1 MKTGTYNK
9 AGLTILT
16 LGCLVLFSC
25 ASNVMT
31 GQTVKE
37 TRSVSAFSGVALA
50 FSGDVYITQGAVQ
63 KVEIEAD
70 KNTLEIIETEV
81 ENNVL
86 VLKTKNGHWRDLG
99 QIKAFITMPDIG
111 ELSVSGSGDMIC
123 ETLVK
128 TDEID
133 IKVSG
138 SGSVRM
144 RKLESREVNATIT
157 GSGDITLSGSSADQG
172 ELDAVITGSG
182 NFNAEEFPF
191 AEVSVQITGSGS
203 ARVNALKELETMI
216 TGSGSVLYKGNPKIS
231 ANATGSGRTRS
242 LN

>member
-1 MKTGTYNK
+1 
-9 AGLTILT
+9 
-16 LGCLVLFSC
+16 
-25 ASNVMT
+25 
-31 GQTVKE
+31 
-37 TRSVSAFSGVALA
+37 
-50 FSGDVYITQGAVQ
+50 
-63 KVEIEAD
+63 
-70 KNTLEIIETEV
+70 
-81 ENNVL
+81 
-86 VLKTKNGHWRDLG
+86 
-99 QIKAFITMPDIG
+99 MPDIS

-182 NFNAEEFPF
+182 NFNAEELPF

-231 ANATGSGRTRS
+231 ANATGSGRTKS

>member
-9 AGLTILT
+9 AGLTILA

-25 ASNVMT
+25 TSNAIT
-31 GQTVKE
+31 GQTGKE
-37 TRSVSAFSGVALA
+37 TRNVSAFSGVALA

-99 QIKAFITMPDIG
+99 QIKAYITMPDIS

-123 ETLVK
+123 ETIVK

-157 GSGDITLSGSSADQG
+157 GSGDITLSGSSTDQG

-182 NFNAEEFPF
+182 NFNAEELPF
-191 AEVSVQITGSGS
+191 AEVDVQITGSGS
-203 ARVNALKELETMI
+203 ARVNALKELDTMI

-231 ANATGSGRTRS
+231 ANATGSGRTKS